1 MKKAAKKFFVDTGL
15 GFKLAVFYLLAV
27 LFLALAAP
35 VLPLKFSANELQ
47 TGSVLLPPAFLNEQ
61 AAQQGHWLGAD
72 SMGRDVLANLI
83 YGFRTGFQVAVPVI
97 IIAFA
102 IGILLGSIGAYFGNR
117 NLTINRAAAFCAP
130 FCLFLVCYYGFY
142 LGFFS
147 FGGIGRFGQGVV
159 LLAAL
164 LVLTKVSD
172 LLLKRISFFR
182 KRVFVPADDLVLKT
196 TEVLT
201 SVPRLILVLS
211 LAAVS
216 APGIGNILLLLSLTY
231 WSGPAR
237 LVRGEVLRIKELPY
251 TEAARVSG
259 VPVFRLLLRHILP
272 NAAGPLIVAFAFGL
286 GNLLAL
292 EATLSFLGI
301 GLPPET
307 PSWGRM
313 LAEARLN
320 PDAWWLIFFPVLC
333 LCLTILAVQA
343 VGNGIRQKFI

>member
-1 MKKAAKKFFVDTGL
+1 MKKAAKKLFSETGP

-35 VLPLKFSANELQ
+35 VLPLKFGANELQ
-47 TGSVLLPPAFLNEQ
+47 TSSVLLPPAFWDEE
-61 AAQQGHWLGAD
+61 AARQGHWFGTD

-83 YGFRTGFQVAVPVI
+83 FGFRTGFQVAIPVI
-97 IIAFA
+97 SIAFL

-117 NLTINRAAAFCAP
+117 KLTISRGAIFALSV
-130 FCLFLVCYYGFY
+130 CLFLWYYYGLY
-142 LGFFS
+142 LGAS
-147 FGGIGRFGQGVV
+147 VFGEIKWFWFVLA

-164 LVLTKVSD
+164 VVSGIGFKW
-172 LLLKRISFFR
+172 LLKRLPFFR
-182 KRVFVPADDLVLKT
+182 KQVFVPADELVLKT

-216 APGIGNILLLLSLTY
+216 SPGIGNILLLLSLTY

-237 LVRGEVLRIKELPY
+237 LVRGEVLRIKELSY

-259 VPVFRLLLRHILP
+259 VPVFRLLFRHILP
-272 NAAGPLIVAFAFGL
+272 NAAGPLITAFAFGL

-320 PDAWWLIFFPVLC
+320 PDAWWLLFFPVLC

-343 VGNGIRQKFI
+343 IGNGIRQKFI

>member
-1 MKKAAKKFFVDTGL
+1 MKKAANKLFSKTGL
-15 GFKLAVFYLLAV
+15 GFKLAVLYLLVV

-35 VLPLKFSANELQ
+35 FLPLRFSANELQ
-47 TGSVLLPPAFLNEQ
+47 TGSILLSPAFLEQ
-61 AAQQGHWLGAD
+61 EAARQGHWLGTD

-97 IIAFA
+97 FLAFV
-102 IGILLGSIGAYFGNR
+102 IGILLGSLGAYFGNR
-117 NLTINRAAAFCAP
+117 KLTVSRAALVFVP
-130 FCLFLVCYYGFY
+130 VCLFLGYYYGLY
-142 LGFFS
+142 LGVAVKS
-147 FGGIGRFGQGVV
+147 FWFV
-159 LLAAL
+159 LAPLAAL
-164 LVLTKVSD
+164 VVSGIAFKW
-172 LLLKRISFFR
+172 LLKRIPFFR
-182 KRVFVPADDLVLKT
+182 KRVFVPADELVLKT

-211 LAAVS
+211 LAAIS
-216 APGIGNILLLLSLTY
+216 SPGIGNILLLLSLTY

-237 LVRGEVLRIKELPY
+237 LVRGAVLRIKELPY
-251 TEAARVSG
+251 TESARVSG
-259 VPVFRLLLRHILP
+259 VPVFRLLFRHILP
-272 NAAGPLIVAFAFGL
+272 NAAGPLITAFAFGL

-320 PDAWWLIFFPVLC
+320 PEAWWLILFPVLC
-333 LCLTILAVQA
+333 LCMTILAVQA
-343 VGNGIRQKFI
+343 VGNCIRQKFV